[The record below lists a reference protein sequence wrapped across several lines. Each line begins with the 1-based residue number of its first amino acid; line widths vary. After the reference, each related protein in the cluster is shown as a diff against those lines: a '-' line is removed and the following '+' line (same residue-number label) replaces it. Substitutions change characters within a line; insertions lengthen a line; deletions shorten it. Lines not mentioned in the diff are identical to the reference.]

1 MPTAKKK
8 KLERIELRLSG
19 EDKSK
24 IQRAVTFL
32 QVSATQFVL
41 DKIMP
46 EVELALAN
54 EKKIRLNDAAWNGF
68 LAMLQS
74 PKSASTSLKSA
85 MKEYR
90 EIQEV

>member
-1 MPTAKKK
+1 MTAARKK
-8 KLERIELRLSG
+8 KLERLELRLSG

-32 QVSATQFVL
+32 KMSTTQFVL

-46 EVELALAN
+46 EVEQTLAK
-54 EKKIRLNDAAWNGF
+54 EEKIRLNDASWNGF
-68 LAMLQS
+68 VAMLQS
-74 PKSASTSLKSA
+74 PKSASKSLKSA

-90 EIQEV
+90 EIQGV